1 MPRNIGL
8 LFLYVRCYLVIEV
21 FKTTLNLEEL
31 KAKREKFNARN
42 FEIQLLGGSIG
53 KSDKLIEGLVCV
65 LRY

>member
-8 LFLYVRCYLVIEV
+8 LFFICEVLLVIEV

-31 KAKREKFNARN
+31 KVKREKLNARN

-53 KSDKLIEGLVCV
+53 KSDKLI
-65 LRY
+65 

>member
-1 MPRNIGL
+1 M
-8 LFLYVRCYLVIEV
+8 IEV

-31 KAKREKFNARN
+31 KAKRERFNARN